1 MACNMASDWNKFDDP
16 TPKDL
21 ALSHTAI
28 RLSSIEDGQPGLH
41 VDPVAAKRYTRKCDL
56 IVIPMVSFAY
66 LLEYSCPQTIL
77 QYITIN
83 I

>member
-1 MACNMASDWNKFDDP
+1 MARNITSDCDKVGDLP
-16 TPKDL
+16 PKDL
-21 ALSHTAI
+21 ALSHTAT
-28 RLSSIEDGQPGLH
+28 RLSSIEDGIGLH

-66 LLEYSCPQTIL
+66 LLEYCCPQTIT
-77 QYITIN
+77 QYSTID